1 MDPVIAIEHLTF
13 QYPSSAQDSKAAEVK
28 DAALNDIS
36 LSVQAG
42 EFVGITGPAG
52 AGKSTLVL
60 TINGIIPHF
69 QSGTFQ
75 GRVLINGHDTF
86 ETSCS
91 EISRQVGS
99 VFQDPEA
106 QLVAP
111 IVEDEIAFGLENF
124 GFEPEIIENR
134 IRESLQFIGIS
145 HLRNR
150 STSELSGG
158 QKQRVSIAAAI
169 ALRPGILILDEP
181 TSELDPIGTMEVFE
195 VLKKLNREFGL
206 TILVV
211 EQKINILME
220 YIQRLLIMNRGSLL
234 VDKTPREII
243 ARPETL
249 QSVGLRVPPVS
260 ELAFSLKKEARYVG
274 ELPLT
279 VDEAYLGLQK
289 SLNRSGEKK

>member
-1 MDPVIAIEHLTF
+1 MDPVITVEHLTF
-13 QYPSSAQDSKAAEVK
+13 RYPTIASASTEA
-28 DAALNDIS
+28 AALKDVSFSIH
-36 LSVQAG
+36 AG

-69 QSGTFQ
+69 QSGIFQ
-75 GRVLINGHDTF
+75 GKVLINGRDTF

-106 QLVAP
+106 QLVTP
-111 IVEDEIAFGLENF
+111 TVEDEIAFGLENF
-124 GFEPEIIENR
+124 GFEPGLIESR
-134 IRESLQFIGIS
+134 IQEALHLIGITN
-145 HLRNR
+145 LRNR

-158 QKQRVSIAAAI
+158 QKQRVSIAAAV

-181 TSELDPIGTMEVFE
+181 TSELDPMGTMEVFE
-195 VLKKLNREFGL
+195 VLKQLNQQFGL
-206 TILVV
+206 TIIVV

-220 YIQRLLIMNRGSLL
+220 YIQRLLVLNQGSL
-234 VDKTPREII
+234 VFDRTPREII
-243 ARPETL
+243 KEPETL
-249 QSVGLRVPPVS
+249 HSVGLRVPPVS
-260 ELAFSLKKEARYVG
+260 ELAYLLKKAALYTE

-279 VDEAYLGLQK
+279 VDEAYSGLQK
-289 SLNRSGEKK
+289 SLGRRKEEK

>member
-1 MDPVIAIEHLTF
+1 MDPVIAIENLTF
-13 QYPSSAQDSKAAEVK
+13 RYPSSVQDSDTAKAK

-36 LSVQAG
+36 LSIGTG

-86 ETSCS
+86 KISCS

-111 IVEDEIAFGLENF
+111 TVEDEIAFGLENF
-124 GFEPEIIENR
+124 GFEPDIIETR
-134 IRESLQFIGIS
+134 IHEALQYIGIS

-169 ALRPGILILDEP
+169 ALRPEILILDEP

-195 VLKKLNREFGL
+195 VLKQLNQKFGL
-206 TILVV
+206 TVIVV

-220 YIQRLLIMNRGSLL
+220 YIQRLLILNRGSLV
-234 VDKTPREII
+234 VDKAPRDII
-243 ARPETL
+243 ADPETL
-249 QSVGLRVPPVS
+249 ESVGLRVPPVS
-260 ELAFSLKKEARYVG
+260 ELAFLLKKEDRYHE

-279 VDEAYLGLQK
+279 VDEAYRGLQK
-289 SLNRSGEKK
+289 SLLRGGEKK